1 MACNI
6 VYLYFFSLFHMRTLR
21 VFHNRQNLSNEMRL
35 DALEQGQNFLNEKV
49 HNIESQLVQ
58 LSLATKDLEETENKH
73 FLEMQNTLEDYK
85 GDINKLRRQMK
96 AGCINDWRTKVIIAF
111 IFLWMV
117 YLMFTIPPHL
127 LLSSTNLSSDPP

>member
-1 MACNI
+1 
-6 VYLYFFSLFHMRTLR
+6 
-21 VFHNRQNLSNEMRL
+21 MRL
-35 DALEQGQNFLNEKV
+35 DALEQGQNFLNDKV
-49 HNIESQLVQ
+49 HTIESQLVQ

-73 FLEMQNTLEDYK
+73 FLEMQNTLDDYK

-111 IFLWMV
+111 LVIWMV

-127 LLSSTNLSSDPP
+127 LVSSTHLSVDQP